1 MVSKQENAMRPVNTV
16 QQVQVEAL
24 KSVVEKLTKSDAS
37 FASSLVGNFARWGNL
52 SDKQMHWVE
61 TLIQRATAP
70 KPAPTAAATV
80 SFQPIQDLFDKAAQ
94 KLKRIKVKL
103 QDTDGTPVVFSRAG
117 AASKYAGQ
125 IMITDGK
132 PFGENKFFGRID
144 TDGSFYATRSAGA
157 GVMSLVQDFACD
169 PAGTAGKYGRLTGG
183 CSFCKQGLT
192 DERSLKVGYGPV
204 CAKHFGLAWG

>member
-1 MVSKQENAMRPVNTV
+1 MRPVNIV

-24 KSVVEKLTKSDAS
+24 KSVVEQLTKSDAS
-37 FASSLVGNFARWGNL
+37 FASSLVANFARWGNL

-61 TLIQRATAP
+61 TLVQRATAP
-70 KPAPTAAATV
+70 KPAPTVSATV

-103 QDTDGTPVVFSRAG
+103 QDADGTPVVFSRAG

-125 IMITDGK
+125 IMITDGR

-144 TDGSFYATRSAGA
+144 TDGSFYATRAAGA
-157 GVMSLVQDFACD
+157 GVMALVQDFACD

-183 CSFCKQGLT
+183 CSFCKQALT

>member
-1 MVSKQENAMRPVNTV
+1 M
-16 QQVQVEAL
+16 
-24 KSVVEKLTKSDAS
+24 
-37 FASSLVGNFARWGNL
+37 
-52 SDKQMHWVE
+52 
-61 TLIQRATAP
+61 I
-70 KPAPTAAATV
+70 
-80 SFQPIQDLFDKAAQ
+80 
-94 KLKRIKVKL
+94 
-103 QDTDGTPVVFSRAG
+103 VFSRAG

>member
-24 KSVVEKLTKSDAS
+24 KSVVEQLTKSDAS
-37 FASSLVGNFARWGNL
+37 FASSLVANFARWGNL

-70 KPAPTAAATV
+70 KPAPTAAVTV

-103 QDTDGTPVVFSRAG
+103 QDADGTPVVFSRAG

-125 IMITDGK
+125 IMITDGR

-144 TDGSFYATRSAGA
+144 TDGSFYATRAAGA
-157 GVMSLVQDFACD
+157 GVMALVQDFACD

>member
-1 MVSKQENAMRPVNTV
+1 MRPINTV
-16 QQVQVEAL
+16 QQVQVKALEA
-24 KSVVEKLTKSDAS
+24 VVDQLAKGDAG
-37 FASSLVGNFARWGNL
+37 FASSLVSNFARWGNL

-61 TLIQRATAP
+61 TLIQRAAAP
-70 KPAPTAAATV
+70 KPEPKATATV
-80 SFQPIQDLFDKAAQ
+80 SFQPIQDLFDRAAQ

-103 QDTDGTPVVFSRAG
+103 QDANGTPVVFSRAG

-132 PFGENKFFGRID
+132 PFGENQFFGRID
-144 TDGSFYATRSAGA
+144 TNGSFFATRAADTS
-157 GVMSLVQDFACD
+157 VMALVQDFAKD

-192 DERSLKVGYGPV
+192 DERSLRVGYGPV